1 MEIKVL
7 GSGCARC
14 KSVYQVIEKM
24 VKENNVDAVVEKVDD
39 IMEIMKYNIMSTP
52 AIVIDG
58 VVKMKGQVPTESE
71 VKKLLGI

>member
-14 KSVYQVIEKM
+14 KSVYLVIEKV

>member
-14 KSVYQVIEKM
+14 KSVYQVIEKV

-39 IMEIMKYNIMSTP
+39 IMELMKYNNMSTP
-52 AIVIDG
+52 AIVRDG

-71 VKKLLGI
+71 VTKLLGI

>member
-1 MEIKVL
+1 MEINVL

-14 KSVYQVIEKM
+14 KSVYQVIEKV
-24 VKENNVDAVVEKVDD
+24 VKENNVDAVVEKVND

>member
-14 KSVYQVIEKM
+14 KSVYQVIEKV

-71 VKKLLGI
+71 VKKRLGI

>member
-14 KSVYQVIEKM
+14 KSVYQVIEKV
-24 VKENNVDAVVEKVDD
+24 VKENNVDAVFEKVDD

>member
-14 KSVYQVIEKM
+14 KSVYQIIEKV
-24 VKENNVDAVVEKVDD
+24 VKENNVDAVVEKVDY
-39 IMEIMKYNIMSTP
+39 IMEVMKYNIMSTP

>member
-7 GSGCARC
+7 GSGCAKC
-14 KSVYQVIEKM
+14 KSVYQVIEKV

>member
-14 KSVYQVIEKM
+14 KSVYKVIEKV

>member
-14 KSVYQVIEKM
+14 KSVYQVIEKV
-24 VKENNVDAVVEKVDD
+24 VKENNVDTVVEKVDD

>member
-14 KSVYQVIEKM
+14 KSVYQVIEKV

-52 AIVIDG
+52 AIVIGG

>member
-14 KSVYQVIEKM
+14 KSVYQVIEKV

-52 AIVIDG
+52 AIVKDG

>member
-1 MEIKVL
+1 MEIKIL

-14 KSVYQVIEKM
+14 KSVYQVIEKV

-52 AIVIDG
+52 AIVIEG

>member
-14 KSVYQVIEKM
+14 KSVYQVIEKV

-71 VKKLLGI
+71 VKKLLGT

>member
-7 GSGCARC
+7 GAGCARC
-14 KSVYQVIEKM
+14 KSVYQVIEKV

-71 VKKLLGI
+71 VKKLLGT

>member
-14 KSVYQVIEKM
+14 KSVYQVIEKV

-52 AIVIDG
+52 AIVIEG

>member
-14 KSVYQVIEKM
+14 KSVYQVIEKV
-24 VKENNVDAVVEKVDD
+24 VKENYVDAVVEKVDD

>member
-14 KSVYQVIEKM
+14 KSVYQVIEKV

-52 AIVIDG
+52 AIVRRCQDERTG
-58 VVKMKGQVPTESE
+58 AYRE
-71 VKKLLGI
+71 

>member
-1 MEIKVL
+1 
-7 GSGCARC
+7 
-14 KSVYQVIEKM
+14 
-24 VKENNVDAVVEKVDD
+24 
-39 IMEIMKYNIMSTP
+39 MEIMKYNIMSTP

>member
-7 GSGCARC
+7 GSGYARC
-14 KSVYQVIEKM
+14 KSVYQVIEKV

>member
-14 KSVYQVIEKM
+14 KSVYQVIEKV
-24 VKENNVDAVVEKVDD
+24 VKENNVDAVVEKVND